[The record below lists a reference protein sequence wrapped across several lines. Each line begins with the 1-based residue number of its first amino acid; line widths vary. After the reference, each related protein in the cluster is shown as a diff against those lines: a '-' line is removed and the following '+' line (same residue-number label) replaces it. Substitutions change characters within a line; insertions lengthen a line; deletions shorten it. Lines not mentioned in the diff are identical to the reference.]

1 MGSTSIKRKP
11 VSALIPIHNGAQW
24 IDNLNWYLNLTLREQ
39 DEIIIVDDGS
49 TDETQRLLRLK
60 TFPCEIKVLRI
71 SRTGLVGAL
80 NQGLAKCSNDFV
92 ARYDVDDRYQSE
104 RVDATL
110 QAFKPGVCL
119 SFSDYKFTDLFN
131 ARNLGQ
137 VPSPLFPIATK
148 LSLIRSQRTAH
159 PSAIYCKESVFRAG
173 GYREEDFPSEDVSL
187 WLRMSNFG
195 QIVSIGQVLLSYTLR
210 KGSITSSNNS
220 HSQSKL
226 DFVLSKYMKLDELK
240 NEIIATHQETLD
252 SYDLYSRADERKM
265 LYLYDL
271 LHPKIWQL
279 FSRNERKVLR
289 LSVFRSIDKLASLKG
304 ITGMTV
310 SKARRDIYR
319 KLITN

>member
-1 MGSTSIKRKP
+1 
-11 VSALIPIHNGAQW
+11 
-24 IDNLNWYLNLTLREQ
+24 LNWNLNLTLREQ

-49 TDETQRLLRLK
+49 TDETSSLLRLK
-60 TFPCEIKVLRI
+60 TFPCEIKIIRI

-104 RVDATL
+104 RVEATL

-119 SFSDYKFTDLFN
+119 AFSDYRFTDVFN
-131 ARNLGQ
+131 VRNLGL
-137 VPSPLFPIATK
+137 VPSPIFPIATK
-148 LSLIRSQRTAH
+148 LSLVRSQRTAH

-195 QIVSIGQVLLSYTLR
+195 QIVSIGQVLLNYTLR
-210 KGSITSSNNS
+210 KGSITSSKNS
-220 HSQSKL
+220 HSRNKL
-226 DFVLSKYMKLDELK
+226 EFVLNKYMKPDELK
-240 NEIIATHQETLD
+240 NEILFANQDTLD
-252 SYDLYSRADERKM
+252 LYDSYSQANERKI

-271 LHPKIWQL
+271 FHPKIWQL
-279 FSRNERKVLR
+279 FSRNERKAFT

-304 ITGMTV
+304 ITEMAV